1 VRKDIRERI
10 DRIRRGEVP
19 EGYKKTKLGIIP
31 EKWELES
38 FSDIVVIEGGLVD
51 PKIEPYASM
60 YHIGSENIEKNTG
73 RIRDV
78 KRAVEQ
84 GLISGKYEF
93 DENSIIYSKIRPK
106 LNKVCIPNYKGICS
120 ADCYVIKVKEKILK
134 KYLYNYMLSEY
145 FYKQAQACSMRTKMP
160 KINRKEL
167 GTFKII
173 IPEIEEQEKINTFL
187 EMYDR
192 IIDLQ
197 GEKLE
202 NVRKKKKWL
211 VQNLLTGKKRLAGFH
226 SLWKKVFIKD
236 VVLEGSKEKV
246 DNIKSYRK
254 ITIKLNF
261 GGIEFLN
268 TYRKMADTRPFYV
281 RKKGEIIVGKQN
293 YFHGSIAIVDE
304 EFDGTICSNAIM
316 SFLVKENCCD
326 KYFLLYY
333 LSQTDYI
340 NKKSFLANGT
350 GQKELS
356 ENDFLN
362 FDIRLP
368 ELEEQKAIAQVLATA
383 DREIELLKKQLEQ
396 IKREKK
402 AMMQLLLTGIVRVDE
417 K

>member
-1 VRKDIRERI
+1 MRKDIRERI
-10 DRIRRGEVP
+10 DRIKRGEVP
-19 EGYKKTKLGIIP
+19 EGYKKTRLGIIP
-31 EKWELES
+31 ESWEVKRVKES
-38 FSDIVVIEGGLVD
+38 VRIRNNLRTPISKEVRETIKGEYPYYGPTQIQDYINSYTIEGASVLIGEDGDHFLKYRDKEMTMYVD
-51 PKIEPYASM
+51 
-60 YHIGSENIEKNTG
+60 
-73 RIRDV
+73 
-78 KRAVEQ
+78 
-84 GLISGKYEF
+84 GKYSVNNHAHVIQERGDCDIKWF
-93 DENSIIYSKIRPK
+93 MYIFQHRNLFNSITRQGAGRYKLTKDSLEKIYMCVPDRKEQERIIEILEKYDLIIDLMKKKSK
-106 LNKVCIPNYKGICS
+106 
-120 ADCYVIKVKEKILK
+120 YVIK
-134 KYLYNYMLSEY
+134 
-145 FYKQAQACSMRTKMP
+145 A
-160 KINRKEL
+160 
-167 GTFKII
+167 
-173 IPEIEEQEKINTFL
+173 
-187 EMYDR
+187 
-192 IIDLQ
+192 
-197 GEKLE
+197 
-202 NVRKKKKWL
+202 KKWL
-211 VQNLLTGKKRLAGFH
+211 MQNLLTGKRRLAGFH
-226 SLWKKVFIKD
+226 SLWEKVLIKD
-236 VVLEGSKEKV
+236 IVLEGSKEKV
-246 DNIKSYRK
+246 DDIKAYKK
-254 ITIKLNF
+254 IKIKLNF

-268 TYRKMADTRPFYV
+268 TCRKMADTRPFYV

-340 NKKSFLANGT
+340 NKKSFFANGT